1 MRSERRRS
9 FLRER
14 HIKTRERSEH
24 QPQRRAVGRTRRI
37 QSARCASSKLREI
50 GRMRGGRAAAL
61 LLIIVLLCAFPLPA
75 YGQNNVIETALMV
88 PGTPEA
94 DGRSVKL
101 DASILT
107 TDPAEPRPAIVLAH
121 GFGGTKD
128 DSEPTARTLAMA
140 GYTVI
145 IYTARGFGKS
155 GGRIHLDNP
164 AYEGADASKL
174 VDLAASRPEIAKEG
188 NDPVIGFAGASYG
201 GALSFLVAGLDNRV
215 DAIVPAFTWHSL
227 RQALFPQYQVV
238 GAARSPADVTP
249 ANRQGVFKQRWA
261 SLLFSN
267 AGGPANRTG
276 DQSRN
281 QDQRNQDQLCGRFD
295 PTLCQGYLAAAE
307 TGEADDKL
315 KSLLDESGL
324 EEILPAIKA
333 PTLIIQGEDDTLFAL
348 DQADANFRGLATN
361 TPAEMKWV
369 TGGHDAETSV
379 DPLIDDLE
387 TWFGR
392 YLKRDGSA
400 TDTAFSVLMPETSL
414 LGEDRGTREPQTLV
428 AQSYPGRGSD
438 LSEQRIALAGQ
449 RQSIVAPPGGA
460 PAALTNLPGTGGAF
474 GQASSVAGYALG
486 VLPGQSA
493 RFTSQP
499 LAEPLSL
506 IGSSRVDLDVTAST
520 TSGTLF
526 ASLWDLGPDIERTEN
541 GRTSLGPST
550 AVLPQLAVAPLKLRA
565 LDPDKPLRVTVA
577 LPAVS
582 HKVPVD
588 HRLQLVISTTDQAY
602 TNAVQAASYQ
612 VSLAGDGAAAI
623 PELTA
628 TALNARTLDVPL
640 PLAIV
645 VAALVAASLAAAV
658 LMWRRHRDI
667 KNIPELVSIP
677 LVVNDVVKT
686 YGDGFRAVDGVSFRA
701 EAGQVLGL
709 LGPNGAGKTT
719 VIRMLVGLIR
729 PDSGSIY
736 IHGQPVHAG
745 ADVLSSVGAFIE
757 GPGFLPHLSGKANL
771 MAYWDATGRPPEEAH
786 LDEALKI
793 AGLGSAIHRKVR
805 GYSHGMRQRLGIAQ
819 AMLGL
824 PSLLILDE
832 PTNGLDPPQI
842 KAMRAVLA
850 DYTAAGRT
858 VVLSSHL
865 LSEVEHTCSHVVV
878 MDKGKVI
885 LTGAVE
891 DLTASDTVTL
901 IGLTNVDDVGP
912 ARRTLQ
918 TRGLRAEREGKLL
931 RVTGE
936 LPRQEIVAE
945 LVAAGYGVESVDGH
959 RQLEEVFMSLVG
971 TSSQGTEDSDEGVT

>member
-1 MRSERRRS
+1 
-9 FLRER
+9 
-14 HIKTRERSEH
+14 
-24 QPQRRAVGRTRRI
+24 
-37 QSARCASSKLREI
+37 
-50 GRMRGGRAAAL
+50 MRGGRAAAV
-61 LLIIVLLCAFPLPA
+61 LLIVGLLCAMPIPA
-75 YGQNNVIETALMV
+75 QAQDKVIETALMV

-94 DGRSVKL
+94 DGKPVKL
-101 DASILT
+101 DATILT
-107 TDPAEPRPAIVLAH
+107 TDPATPRPAIVLAH

-128 DSEPTARTLAMA
+128 DSEPTARTLALA

-164 AYEGADASKL
+164 TYEGADAGKL
-174 VDLAASRPEIAKEG
+174 VDLAARRPEVVKEG
-188 NDPVIGFAGASYG
+188 SDPVIGFAGASYG
-201 GALSFLVAGLDNRV
+201 GALSFLAAGLDPRV

-227 RQALFPQYQVV
+227 RQALSPQYQIA
-238 GAARSPADVTP
+238 GPAASLGDVSP

-267 AGGPANRTG
+267 AGGGGDPASSE
-276 DQSRN
+276 QSQN
-281 QDQRNQDQLCGRFD
+281 QDELCSRFD
-295 PTLCQGYLAAAE
+295 PTLCRGYLAAAE
-307 TGEADDKL
+307 AGEANDKL
-315 KSLLDESGL
+315 KALLDESSL
-324 EEILPAIKA
+324 EKILPAIKA
-333 PTLIIQGEDDTLFAL
+333 PTLIIQGEDDTLFPL
-348 DQADANFRGLATN
+348 DQADANFRRLPAT

-369 TGGHDAETSV
+369 AGGHDTEISV

-387 TWFGR
+387 VWFGR

-400 TDTAFSVLMPETSL
+400 PDRSFSVLVPETSL

-428 AQSYPGRGSD
+428 AQSYPGRGSNFT
-438 LSEQRIALAGQ
+438 SQRIALTGQ
-449 RQSIVAPPGGA
+449 QQSIVAPPGGA

-486 VLPGQSA
+486 VLPDQSA
-493 RFTSQP
+493 RFTSEP
-499 LAEPLSL
+499 LATPLTL
-506 IGSSRVDLDVTAST
+506 IGSSRIELDVTAST
-520 TSGTLF
+520 PTATLF

-541 GRTSLGPST
+541 GRTSVGPST
-550 AVLPQLAVAPLKLRA
+550 AVLPQLAVAPVKLTG
-565 LDPDKPLRVTVA
+565 LDPSKPLRAAVA
-577 LPAVS
+577 LPAIS

-602 TNAVQAASYQ
+602 ASAVQAARYH
-612 VSLAGDGAAAI
+612 VSLAGDPGVAI
-623 PELTA
+623 PVFAT
-628 TALNARTLDVPL
+628 TALNASSLDVPL
-640 PLAIV
+640 PLIIV
-645 VAALVAASLAAAV
+645 VAALVIASLVAAV
-658 LMWRRHRDI
+658 FVWRRRREI
-667 KNIPELVSIP
+667 QEVAELASIP
-677 LVVNDVVKT
+677 LVVSDVVKT
-686 YGDGFRAVDGVSFRA
+686 YGDGFRAVDGVSFRS

-757 GPGFLPHLSGKANL
+757 GPGFLPHLSGKTNL
-771 MAYWDATGRPPEEAH
+771 MAYWHATGRPLEEAH
-786 LDEALKI
+786 LDEALRI
-793 AGLGSAIHRKVR
+793 AGLGSAIDRRVR

-824 PSLLILDE
+824 PPLLILDE

-850 DYTAAGRT
+850 DYAAAGRT
-858 VVLSSHL
+858 VILSSHL

-878 MDKGKVI
+878 MDQGKVV

-891 DLTASDTVTL
+891 ELTASDTVTL
-901 IGLTNVDDVGP
+901 IGLTNVDDVGG
-912 ARRTLQ
+912 AGQTLQ
-918 TRGLRAEREGKLL
+918 ARGLHTEPEGKLL
-931 RVTGE
+931 RVTGD
-936 LPRQEIVAE
+936 LPRQAIVAE

-971 TSSQGTEDSDEGVT
+971 STSQGPEDSDEGTT

>member
-1 MRSERRRS
+1 MRRGRS
-9 FLRER
+9 
-14 HIKTRERSEH
+14 
-24 QPQRRAVGRTRRI
+24 
-37 QSARCASSKLREI
+37 
-50 GRMRGGRAAAL
+50 AAL
-61 LLIIVLLCAFPLPA
+61 LLIIALLCAFPLPA
-75 YGQNNVIETALMV
+75 YGQDKVIETALMV
-88 PGTPEA
+88 SGTPEA
-94 DGRSVKL
+94 DGKPVKL
-101 DASILT
+101 DATILT
-107 TDPAEPRPAIVLAH
+107 TNPTEPRPAIVLAH

-164 AYEGADASKL
+164 AYEGADARKL
-174 VDLAASRPEIAKEG
+174 VDLAASRPEVAKEG

-201 GALSFLVAGLDNRV
+201 GALSFLAAGLDHRV

-227 RQALFPQYQVV
+227 RQALFPQHQVL
-238 GAARSPADVTP
+238 GAATSPADVTP

-267 AGGPANRTG
+267 AGGPANRSTE
-276 DQSRN
+276 QSS
-281 QDQRNQDQLCGRFD
+281 NQDQLCGRFD
-295 PTLCQGYLAAAE
+295 PILCRGYLSAAE

-315 KSLLDESGL
+315 KALLDESGL
-324 EEILPAIKA
+324 EKILPAIEA
-333 PTLIIQGEDDTLFAL
+333 PTLIIQGEDDTLFPL
-348 DQADANFRGLATN
+348 DQADANFRGLPAT
-361 TPAEMKWV
+361 TPAEMRWV
-369 TGGHDAETSV
+369 AGGHDAETSV

-387 TWFGR
+387 AWFGR
-392 YLKRDGSA
+392 YLKRNRSA
-400 TDTAFSVLMPETSL
+400 SNTAFAVLMPETSL
-414 LGEDRGTREPQTLV
+414 LGEDRGTRKPQTLI

-438 LSEQRIALAGQ
+438 LPEQRIALAGQ

-460 PAALTNLPGTGGAF
+460 PAALTNLAGTGGAF
-474 GQASSVAGYALG
+474 GQASGVAGYALG

-493 RFTSQP
+493 RFTSEP
-499 LAEPLSL
+499 LAKPLTL
-506 IGSSRVDLDVTAST
+506 IGSSRVDLEVTAST
-520 TSGTLF
+520 TTATLF
-526 ASLWDLGPDIERTEN
+526 ASLWDLGPDVERGQN
-541 GRTSLGPST
+541 GHTSLSPST
-550 AVLPQLAVAPLKLRA
+550 AVLPQLAVAPLKLTG
-565 LDPDKPLRVTVA
+565 LDPGKPARVTVA

-602 TNAVQAASYQ
+602 ANAVAAASYQ
-612 VSLAGDGAAAI
+612 VSLAGDAAAAV
-623 PELTA
+623 PLLTT
-628 TALNARTLDVPL
+628 TALNGNTLDVPL
-640 PLAIV
+640 PLVIV
-645 VAALVAASLAAAV
+645 VAALLAASVAAAV
-658 LMWRRHRDI
+658 LLWRRRREI
-667 KNIPELVSIP
+667 QNVPGLVSVP

-686 YGDGFRAVDGVSFRA
+686 YGDGFRAADGVTFRA

-719 VIRMLVGLIR
+719 VIRILVGLIR

-736 IHGQPVHAG
+736 IHGQPVHSG
-745 ADVLSSVGAFIE
+745 ADVLGAVGAFIE

-771 MAYWDATGRPPEEAH
+771 TAYWNATGRPLGAAH

-824 PSLLILDE
+824 PPLLILDE

-850 DYTAAGRT
+850 DYAAAGRT

-878 MDKGKVI
+878 MDKGKVV

-891 DLTASDTVTL
+891 ELTASDTVTL
-901 IGLTNVDDVGP
+901 IGLSNVDDVGP
-912 ARRTLQ
+912 ARQALQ
-918 TRGLRAEREGKLL
+918 TRGLRAEPEGKLL

-936 LPRQEIVAE
+936 LPRQDIVAQ

-971 TSSQGTEDSDEGVT
+971 TPGQGPEDSDEGVT

>member
-1 MRSERRRS
+1 
-9 FLRER
+9 
-14 HIKTRERSEH
+14 
-24 QPQRRAVGRTRRI
+24 
-37 QSARCASSKLREI
+37 
-50 GRMRGGRAAAL
+50 MRGGRSAAL
-61 LLIIVLLCAFPLPA
+61 LLIIALLCASPLPA
-75 YGQNNVIETALMV
+75 YGQDKVIETALMV

-94 DGRSVKL
+94 DGKPVKL
-101 DASILT
+101 DATILT
-107 TDPAEPRPAIVLAH
+107 TDPTEPRPAIVLAH

-128 DSEPTARTLAMA
+128 DSEPTARTLAMV

-155 GGRIHLDNP
+155 EGRIHLDNP

-174 VDLAASRPEIAKEG
+174 VDLAASRPEVAKEG

-201 GALSFLVAGLDNRV
+201 GALSFLAAGLDHRV

-227 RQALFPQYQVV
+227 RQALFPQYQVL

-267 AGGPANRTG
+267 ASGPANRSTE
-276 DQSRN
+276 QSP
-281 QDQRNQDQLCGRFD
+281 NQDQLCGRFD
-295 PTLCQGYLAAAE
+295 PTVCRGYLSAAE

-315 KSLLDESGL
+315 KALLDESAV
-324 EEILPAIKA
+324 EKILPAIEA
-333 PTLIIQGEDDTLFAL
+333 PTLIIQGEDDTLFPL
-348 DQADANFRGLATN
+348 DQADANFRGLPAT

-369 TGGHDAETSV
+369 AGGHDAETSV

-400 TDTAFSVLMPETSL
+400 SDTAFSVLMPETSL
-414 LGEDRGTREPQTLV
+414 LGEDRGTRQPQTLI

-449 RQSIVAPPGGA
+449 RQGIVAPPGGA

-474 GQASSVAGYALG
+474 SQASSVAGYALG

-493 RFTSQP
+493 RFTSEP
-499 LAEPLSL
+499 LAKPLTL

-520 TSGTLF
+520 TTATLF
-526 ASLWDLGPDIERTEN
+526 ASLWDLGPDVERSQN
-541 GRTSLGPST
+541 GRTSLSPST
-550 AVLPQLAVAPLKLRA
+550 AVLPQLAVAPLKLTG
-565 LDPDKPLRVTVA
+565 LDPGKPARVTVA

-582 HKVPVD
+582 HKVPID

-602 TNAVQAASYQ
+602 ANAVDAASYH
-612 VSLAGDGAAAI
+612 VSLAGDAAVAV
-623 PELTA
+623 PLLTT
-628 TALNARTLDVPL
+628 TALNGNTLDVPL
-640 PLAIV
+640 PLIIV
-645 VAALVAASLAAAV
+645 VAALLAASVAAGVHL
-658 LMWRRHRDI
+658 WRRRREIQDV
-667 KNIPELVSIP
+667 PGLVNVP

-686 YGDGFRAVDGVSFRA
+686 YGDGFRAVDGVTFRV
-701 EAGQVLGL
+701 EAGQVLGV

-745 ADVLSSVGAFIE
+745 ADVLGSVGAFIE

-771 MAYWDATGRPPEEAH
+771 MAYWNATGRPLEEAH

-885 LTGAVE
+885 LIGAVE
-891 DLTASDTVTL
+891 ELTASDTVTL

-912 ARRTLQ
+912 ARQALQ
-918 TRGLRAEREGKLL
+918 TRGLRAEPEGKLL

-936 LPRQEIVAE
+936 LPRQEIVAQ

-971 TSSQGTEDSDEGVT
+971 TPGQGPEDSEEGVT